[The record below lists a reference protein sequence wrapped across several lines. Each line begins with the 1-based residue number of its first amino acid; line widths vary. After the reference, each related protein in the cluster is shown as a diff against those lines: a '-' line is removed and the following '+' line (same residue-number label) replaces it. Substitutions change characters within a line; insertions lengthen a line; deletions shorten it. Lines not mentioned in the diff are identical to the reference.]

1 MVAIEEAENVVYEL
15 ISLSWQKIT
24 FKKAQ
29 IDNNNYNAMWSQNA
43 TSFPHLWSIAP
54 QAIR

>member
-29 IDNNNYNAMWSQNA
+29 IDNNNYNAM
-43 TSFPHLWSIAP
+43 
-54 QAIR
+54 